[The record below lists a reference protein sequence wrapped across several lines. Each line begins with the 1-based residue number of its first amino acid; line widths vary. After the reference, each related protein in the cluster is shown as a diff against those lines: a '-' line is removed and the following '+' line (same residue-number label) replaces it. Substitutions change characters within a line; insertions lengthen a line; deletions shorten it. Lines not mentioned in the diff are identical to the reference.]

1 MKKTLFA
8 FLFTCCSLIFSS
20 ISSFAGEWKLDETGY
35 WYQNDDST
43 YPVSGWQWI
52 DGNWDG
58 VYECYCFDENGY
70 LLTNTTT
77 PDFCIVNENGA
88 WVVDGIVQTQLDD
101 SYDDFYECYCFDEN
115 GYLLTN
121 TTTPDF
127 CIVNENGAWVVD
139 GIVQTQLDDSYD
151 DSFYDDYDLTDTVE
165 ESDSFFDHDNIDSV
179 TYEDSTLSGISST
192 PYDGYTIVVNTSTQK
207 YHVIGCRAIKK
218 MNDIN
223 KGYAK
228 HFNSKVPCDR
238 M

>member
-35 WYQNDDST
+35 WYQNDDFT

-52 DGNWDG
+52 DGNLDG

-77 PDFCIVNENGA
+77 PD
-88 WVVDGIVQTQLDD
+88 
-101 SYDDFYECYCFDEN
+101 
-115 GYLLTN
+115 
-121 TTTPDF
+121 
-127 CIVNENGAWVVD
+127 
-139 GIVQTQLDDSYD
+139 
-151 DSFYDDYDLTDTVE
+151 DDYDLTDTVE

-223 KGYAK
+223 KGYADDEGYLLGLGYQ
-228 HFNSKVPCDR
+228 PCKICH
-238 M
+238 

>member
-58 VYECYCFDENGY
+58 V
-70 LLTNTTT
+70 
-77 PDFCIVNENGA
+77 
-88 WVVDGIVQTQLDD
+88 
-101 SYDDFYECYCFDEN
+101 YECYCFDEN

-223 KGYAK
+223 KGYADDEGYLL
-228 HFNSKVPCDR
+228 SLGYQPCKICH
-238 M
+238 